1 MKFIFTFILS
11 VCLLFSINAQA
22 PQGINYQGIARNAQ
36 GVELTNQ
43 LIGIE
48 LSVLNGSANG
58 TVVYTEQHSVT
69 TDAGGLFTLT
79 IGLGTPTIGNF
90 TAINWAVGGGK
101 WLKVSM
107 DANGG
112 TNFQLLGTSQL
123 LSVPFALYAGNVAN
137 NGGKQTLVLS
147 DDVTDAEA
155 LGIIAAEVGPN
166 TQEIRIVGTT
176 NLTTVDL
183 SMITTAIDIQI
194 ANNTALTNV
203 NLSGLT
209 RCDGDL
215 TFTNSP
221 NLSNINLAS
230 LAKITAGNFELDGI
244 GITTL
249 NIPSLVKMNASLVID
264 DNPNLTSINM
274 SGISYSLGLYI
285 TDNPIL
291 SSVSF
296 SALTSSNGS
305 LEITNNASL
314 NSINLASLTSCLGGI
329 YILSNQNNLT
339 SINLNALTVANIVTI
354 SSSSLTTLSLPA
366 LLSSAFN
373 ISNTSLQ
380 TLMLP
385 SLTSLMGFSVNSNS
399 LLTTISLPSLSG
411 IPSAAN
417 NFNAEGNKL
426 SVINVNYLLNK
437 LVSISPA
444 LTSKNIY
451 LGAQN
456 PPAPPS
462 GQGITDKNTLIAN
475 GNYVSTD

>member
-1 MKFIFTFILS
+1 MKYIFTFIVS
-11 VCLLFSINAQA
+11 FCLLINTNAQA
-22 PQGINYQGIARNAQ
+22 PQGINYQGVARNVQ

-79 IGLGTPTIGNF
+79 IGLGTPTIGTF

-155 LGIIAAEVGPN
+155 IAIIAAEVGPN

-183 SMITTAIDIQI
+183 SMITTAIDIQV
-194 ANNTALTNV
+194 ANNTALTSV

-221 NLSNINLAS
+221 NLSNINIAS
-230 LAKITAGNFELDGI
+230 LAKITTGGLTFDGI

-249 NIPSLVKMNASLVID
+249 NLPSLVKVNDYLTISDNA
-264 DNPNLTSINM
+264 NLTSVSI
-274 SGISYSLGLYI
+274 SGISYIREL
-285 TDNPIL
+285 DVRNNAIL

-296 SALTSSNGS
+296 SALTSIIGG
-305 LEITNNASL
+305 LEITGNASL
-314 NSINLASLTSCLGGI
+314 NSINLTSLTSSGSI
-329 YILSNQNNLT
+329 YIRINQILT
-339 SINLNALTVANIVTI
+339 SINLSALTIA
-354 SSSSLTTLSLPA
+354 SSVSIGGASVTTLSLPA
-366 LLSSAFN
+366 LLSSN
-373 ISNTSLQ
+373 INIDNTSLQ
-380 TLMLP
+380 ALTLP
-385 SLTSLMGFSVNSNS
+385 SFSTLKDFSANNNSF
-399 LLTTISLPSLSG
+399 LTTISLPSLTG
-411 IPSAAN
+411 TI
-417 NFNAEGNKL
+417 EGYSTFYAGSNKL
-426 SVINVNYLLNK
+426 SVTNVNYLLNK

-444 LTSKNIY
+444 ITGKDIY
-451 LGAQN
+451 LGSQN

-475 GNYVSTD
+475 GNTVNTD

>member
-1 MKFIFTFILS
+1 MKFIYTLILS
-11 VCLLFSINAQA
+11 VCFLLNSNAQA
-22 PQGINYQGIARNAQ
+22 PQGINYQGVARNVQ

-79 IGLGTPTIGNF
+79 IGLGTPTIGTF

-112 TNFQLLGTSQL
+112 SNFQLLGTSQL
-123 LSVPFALYAGNVAN
+123 LSVPFALFAGNVAN

-155 LGIIAAEVGPN
+155 IAIIAAEVGPN

-183 SMITTAIDIQI
+183 SMITTAINIEV
-194 ANNTALTNV
+194 ANNTALTSV

-209 RCDGDL
+209 RCDGSISIA
-215 TFTNSP
+215 NSP
-221 NLSNINLAS
+221 NLSNLNISA
-230 LAKITAGNFELDGI
+230 LAKITTGELIIDGI

-249 NIPSLVKMNASLVID
+249 NLPALVKINGNISINDNA
-264 DNPNLTSINM
+264 NLTSVNI
-274 SGISYSLGLYI
+274 SGISEIMELYVR
-285 TDNPIL
+285 NNAVL

-296 SALTSSNGS
+296 SALTNSTESFR
-305 LEITNNASL
+305 INNNSSL
-314 NSINLASLTSCLGGI
+314 NSINLPSLTSCFSGLEI
-329 YILSNQNNLT
+329 SNQILT
-339 SINLNALTVANIVTI
+339 SINLPALTVASYLYI
-354 SSSSLTTLSLPA
+354 SGLSLTTLSLPA
-366 LLSSAFN
+366 LVSSFIN
-373 ISNTSLQ
+373 ITNTSLQ
-380 TLMLP
+380 AITLP
-385 SLTSLMGFSVNSNS
+385 SYTTTKGFDFSNNSF
-399 LLTTISLPSLSG
+399 LTTISLPSLT
-411 IPSAAN
+411 IDITEAN
-417 NFNAEGNKL
+417 YTFRAISNKL
-426 SVINVNYLLNK
+426 SVTNVNYLLNK

-444 LTSKNIY
+444 LTGKYIELY
-451 LGAQN
+451 GQN
-456 PPAPPS
+456 PIAPPS

-475 GNYVSTD
+475 GNNVYTD

>member
-11 VCLLFSINAQA
+11 VSLLINSNAQA
-22 PQGINYQGIARNAQ
+22 PQGINYQGVARNVQ

-79 IGLGTPTIGNF
+79 IGLGTPTIGTF
-90 TAINWAVGGGK
+90 TSINWAVGGGK

-112 TNFQLLGTSQL
+112 SNFQLLGTSQL

-155 LGIIAAEVGPN
+155 LSIIAAEVGPN

-183 SMITTAIDIQI
+183 SMITTAINIEV
-194 ANNTALTNV
+194 ANNTLLSSV

-209 RCDGDL
+209 RCDGNL
-215 TFTNSP
+215 SFANSP
-221 NLSNINLAS
+221 NLSNLNISA
-230 LAKITAGNFELDGI
+230 LAKITTGEFRIDGT
-244 GITTL
+244 GINTL
-249 NIPSLVKMNASLVID
+249 NLPALVKINANLSIK
-264 DNPNLTSINM
+264 NNANLTSIN
-274 SGISYSLGLYI
+274 ISNISDVQYLDVRENAVL
-285 TDNPIL
+285 N
-291 SSVSF
+291 SVSF
-296 SALTSSNGS
+296 SSLTSCKAS
-305 LEITNNASL
+305 LNIRNNASL
-314 NSINLASLTSCLGGI
+314 NSINLPSLNSCLNGI
-329 YILSNQNNLT
+329 FIFDNLILT
-339 SINLNALTVANIVTI
+339 SINLPALTVAINVGI
-354 SSSSLTTLSLPA
+354 SGSSVTTLSLPA
-366 LLSSAFN
+366 LLSGNMIS

-380 TLMLP
+380 TLT
-385 SLTSLMGFSVNSNS
+385 LTSITTFYSFTVIGNS
-399 LLTTISLPSLSG
+399 LLTTISLPSLIGMSG
-411 IPSAAN
+411 G
-417 NFNAEGNKL
+417 FNSSNNKL
-426 SVINVNYLLNK
+426 SVTNVNYLLNK

-444 LTSKNIY
+444 LTGVDVNLS
-451 LGAQN
+451 GQN
-456 PPAPPS
+456 PIAPPS

-475 GNYVSTD
+475 GNTVVTD